1 MSVLEVQN
9 LKFNYGDKELF
20 SGLDVRIFD
29 GEHVGIVGANG
40 VGKTTFM
47 NLISE
52 KLTPDDGTII
62 WDHTKTFSYL
72 DQHLVVHDEVTVQDY
87 LYHVYHELFQKEEEM
102 NQLYQSLE
110 TVDESKYDKILEKAY
125 SIQEYL
131 EEHKFYQIKS
141 RIQNVIQGL
150 GISIEENRSLKHLS
164 GGQRA
169 KVFLG
174 KMLLEEKDVLLLDE
188 PTNFLDQQHVEW
200 LSKYLSSY
208 KNAFLVISHN
218 FEFLNA
224 CCNVIVAIEN
234 KKMTKYK
241 GNYQDYLRLR
251 TMNLETYQKEY
262 EKQQKEIKKT
272 EEFIAKNIV
281 RASTT
286 KQAQSRRKMLEKMTI
301 LEKPQPE
308 KKVHFKFEFTKS
320 FHMTAIETHHLTI
333 GYTYPILS
341 DLNLK
346 FQFGEKYVIIGK
358 NGVGKTTLLKTLLQ
372 EIPPLGGNMKMAPY
386 NDIVYFS
393 QEETIPLCSAIEYIR
408 SSYPKLEDTKIR
420 TLLAQYAITNELTMK
435 PMKQL
440 SGGEIT
446 KVRFAKLSLEK
457 SNLLILDEPT
467 NHLDRLAK
475 ESLFD
480 AICEY
485 PGTVILVSH
494 EKEFY
499 QKLHMKEI
507 KF

>member
-52 KLTPDDGTII
+52 KLTPDEGTII
-62 WDHTKTFSYL
+62 WDNTKSFSYL
-72 DQHLVVHDEVTVQDY
+72 DQHLIVNDEITIQEY
-87 LYHVYHELFQKEEEM
+87 LYSVYNDLFKKEEEM
-102 NQLYQSLE
+102 NQLYKSLE
-110 TVDESKYDKILEKAY
+110 SVDESKYDKILEKAY
-125 SIQEYL
+125 NIQEYL
-131 EEHKFYQIKS
+131 EENKFYQIKS

-150 GISIEENRSLKHLS
+150 GIKIEGKQILKNLS

-174 KMLLEEKDVLLLDE
+174 KMLLEEKDILLLDE
-188 PTNFLDQQHVEW
+188 PTNFLDAQHVEW
-200 LSKYLSSY
+200 LSKFLTNY
-208 KNAFLVISHN
+208 KNSFLVISHN
-218 FEFLNA
+218 FEFLNN

-262 EKQQKEIKKT
+262 EKQQKEIKKA
-272 EEFIAKNIV
+272 EDFIAKNIV

-301 LEKPQPE
+301 LEKPQQD
-308 KKVHFKFEFTKS
+308 KKVFFKFDFTKS
-320 FHMTAIETHHLTI
+320 FHMMCMEISHLTI

-341 DLNLK
+341 DINLK
-346 FQFGEKYVIIGK
+346 FQFGEKYVIVGK
-358 NGVGKTTLLKTLLQ
+358 NGVGKTTFLKTILN
-372 EIPPLGGNMKMAPY
+372 EIPPLSGNIKMAPY

-393 QEETIPLCSAIEYIR
+393 QETEIPSCTAIEYIR
-408 SSYPKLEDTKIR
+408 SFYPKLDDTKIR
-420 TLLAQYAITNELTMK
+420 TLLAQYAITNELTIK

-440 SGGEIT
+440 SGGEMT
-446 KVRFAKLSLEK
+446 KVRFAILSLK
-457 SNLLILDEPT
+457 RSNLLILDEPT

-475 ESLFD
+475 ESLFN
-480 AICEY
+480 AISHY

-499 QKLHMKEI
+499 QKLNMKEI